1 MLLTFLAAIIRLL
14 TMQNAGIWFD
24 EAVSLLIAKNNI
36 YHIIT
41 GSPGVSVNP
50 PLYYIL
56 LHLWSWIAGGEI
68 GARLL
73 SVFFGLAAV
82 IMAYLLALRLMGER
96 IALLTALIFTVSPF
110 QVYYS
115 QELRMYSLLTFL
127 SLGIMHS
134 TIGVLQRDRIIDWI
148 GLVLF
153 SIAGLYTH
161 YFTALV
167 IAVSIGLII
176 VSTYRQ
182 RAIIMKAFIACII
195 IAALFAPWVPSFMN
209 IKCRYSNMRP
219 NAVVLV
225 ATVRALKSHSGDFKI
240 VAGQPLD
247 RGLLEENIDA
257 LSRGCAN
264 LQKQVRNAALFGVPV
279 VVAINSFPTDTQA
292 EIDMVVEQA
301 LSAGAFD
308 AVISN
313 VWSDGGQGGL
323 QLAEAVIRAAET
335 PADFRFLYDLNIPI
349 KEKIEII
356 ATRVYGAE
364 GVDYLPAAEKGIA
377 RYTEMGYD
385 RLPVCMAK
393 THLSLSHDPLLKGC
407 PSGFRLP
414 IKEIRASVGA
424 GFLYPLC
431 GDIRTMPGLPTK
443 PAAEG
448 IDLDD
453 EGRVIGLF

>member
-1 MLLTFLAAIIRLL
+1 
-14 TMQNAGIWFD
+14 
-24 EAVSLLIAKNNI
+24 
-36 YHIIT
+36 
-41 GSPGVSVNP
+41 
-50 PLYYIL
+50 
-56 LHLWSWIAGGEI
+56 
-68 GARLL
+68 
-73 SVFFGLAAV
+73 
-82 IMAYLLALRLMGER
+82 
-96 IALLTALIFTVSPF
+96 
-110 QVYYS
+110 
-115 QELRMYSLLTFL
+115 
-127 SLGIMHS
+127 
-134 TIGVLQRDRIIDWI
+134 
-148 GLVLF
+148 
-153 SIAGLYTH
+153 
-161 YFTALV
+161 
-167 IAVSIGLII
+167 
-176 VSTYRQ
+176 
-182 RAIIMKAFIACII
+182 
-195 IAALFAPWVPSFMN
+195 
-209 IKCRYSNMRP
+209 
-219 NAVVLV
+219 
-225 ATVRALKSHSGDFKI
+225 
-240 VAGQPLD
+240 
-247 RGLLEENIDA
+247 
-257 LSRGCAN
+257 